1 MTSYEHISEK
11 IQVDLTS
18 TQWKFLM
25 ILLKHVRD
33 ENELQELYQQ
43 HLNDIIYKLE
53 FKRKVIRQRL

>member
-1 MTSYEHISEK
+1 MNTYEHISEK

-43 HLNDIIYKLE
+43 HLKDIIDKLE

>member
-1 MTSYEHISEK
+1 MNTYEHISEK

-43 HLNDIIYKLE
+43 HLNDIIDKLE